1 MKHYKPDPETYLMA
15 SNLLDLRHDEVMLV
29 AEPEFGTPVS
39 PLLPPESVINPSF
52 LSTERL
58 FSYTLI
64 LPQLAFYREP
74 V

>member
-1 MKHYKPDPETYLMA
+1 MLFLSHSDHA
-15 SNLLDLRHDEVMLV
+15 SNGALV